1 MIGAGFDF
9 SANSGQINTLDAELK
24 IASTRLGQQGTAEAT
39 LPIGVGFLM
48 MLTSSDEFVDN
59 LSALLQRHKPC
70 AIWLFCP
77 EPSTP
82 TVHSAIIPRLRDLGS
97 SWGLKIWV
105 QVGSVS
111 AARDAANDGADIIV
125 AQGIDAG
132 GHQWLNG
139 VGIVSIVPEVKD
151 MLRTEFPDREI
162 AVVAA
167 GGIVDGRGVA
177 AALALGE

>member
-9 SANSGQINTLDAELK
+9 SPSSEQMATLESEIK
-24 IASTRLGQQGTAEAT
+24 IASSRLGEVGKAAT
-39 LPIGVGFLM
+39 SLPFGIGFLTT
-48 MLTSSDEFVDN
+48 LTSSDNFTEN
-59 LSALLQRHKPC
+59 LSPLIQRHKPS

-82 TVHSAIIPRLRDLGS
+82 TVHSTIIPHLRDLGS
-97 SWGLKIWV
+97 SWGLKIFV

-111 AARDAANDGADIIV
+111 AARDAVNEGADVIV

-132 GHQWLNG
+132 GHQWANG
-139 VGIVSIVPEVKD
+139 VGVVSLVPEVRD
-151 MLRTEFPDREI
+151 MLRTEFPDREVALI
-162 AVVAA
+162 AA
-167 GGIVDGRGVA
+167 GGIADGRGVV